1 VNSRVEVARVRV
13 HFSAVIAR
21 EATRPQSFLPVIAAA
36 LLVLGGF
43 IALLFASRPYAS
55 ARPAAEEP
63 YNLVVEGFRSG
74 HVWLAKDPPAALL
87 SAPNPYDFA
96 TYRPYL
102 VAPWDLTDMSY
113 YKGHLYAYFG
123 VTPAVVVFWPFR
135 VLAGDWL
142 HQSVVVLLF
151 CVLGYVVSVGL
162 AVAARRR
169 YSPEAG
175 PFSEAAIALLLGSV
189 TTIPVFLVR
198 PGLYEVSISCG
209 FAFTMLSLAALWNA
223 WHRAKGNAAWLA
235 AASLCYGLAIGSRP
249 SLLFGS
255 VILFVP
261 AMASLWA
268 ALHGRGTT
276 PWARYFL
283 AALIPISA
291 VGAGLAAYNFCRF
304 GDPLQFGH
312 DYQLSGNNVYGTKSF
327 GARFF
332 WDNFRMYFLDTLR
345 WHRGFPF
352 VWRPA
357 TPLLTPGHLP
367 VEFLFGALSAFPI
380 LLAAAIAPFA
390 WKRGGGPRDLP
401 WASWVLLALFLAAAV
416 PICCYAGATGRYM
429 LDFIPALALL
439 AVLGLLEV
447 PRQAGASPVV
457 RGIIRA
463 ALIFSIGAAWLLAVA
478 LSTFYRGAESAISS
492 VFGGNIDEAAAQYER
507 LCQINPD
514 FKGQAELSIGTAMLS
529 RGRQAEGIGY
539 LNAATRDDPSLAPA
553 HFNLGQA
560 FLQQGRFAEAAAAFG
575 RAAAL
580 DPYDGVA
587 EEEEGVALFKEGR
600 VAEAI
605 GHEKAASRIQP
616 ALDTA
621 RKDLQDFEG
630 AKNLAG
636 DH

>member
-1 VNSRVEVARVRV
+1 VARDPV

-21 EATRPQSFLPVIAAA
+21 EAPRPQSFLPVIAAG
-36 LLVLGGF
+36 LLVLVGF

-55 ARPAAEEP
+55 AGPAVEEP

-96 TYRPYL
+96 TYRRYL
-102 VAPWDLTDMSY
+102 ADPWGLTDLSY

-135 VLAGDWL
+135 VLTGEWL
-142 HQSVVVLLF
+142 HQSVVVLMF
-151 CVLGYVVSVGL
+151 CVLGYAVSVGL

-169 YSPEAG
+169 YYPEAG
-175 PFSEAAIALLLGSV
+175 PLSEATIALLLGSV
-189 TTIPVFLVR
+189 TTLPVFLVR

-223 WHRAKGNAAWLA
+223 WHRAKGVAAWLA
-235 AASLCYGLAIGSRP
+235 AASLCYGLAVGSRP
-249 SLLFGS
+249 SLLFGA
-255 VILFVP
+255 VVLFVP
-261 AMASLWA
+261 AAASLWA
-268 ALHGRGTT
+268 ALNEREPA

-291 VGAGLAAYNFCRF
+291 VGAGLAAYNYFRF

-327 GARFF
+327 AARFF
-332 WDNFRMYFLDTLR
+332 WDNFRMYFLDSLR

-357 TPLLTPGHLP
+357 TPLLSPGHLP
-367 VEFLFGALSAFPI
+367 VEFLFGAFPASPI
-380 LLAAAIAPFA
+380 LLVAVIAPFA
-390 WKRGGGPRDLP
+390 WKRDGGARNLP
-401 WASWVLLALFLAAAV
+401 WASWVLAALFLAAAV

-429 LDFIPALALL
+429 LDFIPALTLL
-439 AVLGLLEV
+439 AVLGLLEIL
-447 PRQAGASPVV
+447 RQVGASPIV
-457 RGIIRA
+457 RGIISA
-463 ALIFSIGAAWLLAVA
+463 ALIFSIGVAWLLAVA
-478 LSTFYRGAESAISS
+478 LATFYRGAESAFTSAMA
-492 VFGGNIDEAAAQYER
+492 GRLDEAAAKYER
-507 LCQINPD
+507 LCRINPD
-514 FKGQAELSIGTAMLS
+514 FKGQAELSIGTAML
-529 RGRQAEGIGY
+529 GGERQAEGIGY

-560 FLQQGRFAEAAAAFG
+560 YLQQGRFAEAAAAFG

-587 EEEEGVALFKEGR
+587 EEEEGVALFKEGH
-600 VAEAI
+600 VEEAI
-605 GHEKAASRIQP
+605 GHEKAAARIQP
-616 ALDTA
+616 TLDIA
-621 RKDLQDFEG
+621 RKDLQDFEAARNRVG
-630 AKNLAG
+630 NR
-636 DH
+636 